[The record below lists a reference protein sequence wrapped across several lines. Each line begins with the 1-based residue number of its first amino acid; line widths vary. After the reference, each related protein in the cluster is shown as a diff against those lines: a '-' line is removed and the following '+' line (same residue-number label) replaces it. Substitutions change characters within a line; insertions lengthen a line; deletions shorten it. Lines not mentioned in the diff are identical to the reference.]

1 VVELQAFLGLFNYY
15 RKFVPAAAK
24 IVKPLTD
31 ALQGGLRPQHKI
43 QWSVEQQQ
51 AFLAAKAAIAA
62 TWHTRRRQRR
72 WLWSQTL
79 PVLMWGLC
87 YSSVSVSSPGGR

>member
-43 QWSVEQQQ
+43 QWSEEQQQ

-62 TWHTRRRQRR
+62 TAQLAH
-72 WLWSQTL
+72 L
-79 PVLMWGLC
+79 
-87 YSSVSVSSPGGR
+87 SPTGSCWPSTPAFSISATC